1 MVNKM
6 FCNNTWVHCP
16 LLFLFVFDFSGG
28 ILADWWICLFC
39 RQWRPKRRPHRC
51 HSDRLSGGS
60 SARLLLGG
68 VSHRVYSTHVQIL
81 VLLLSSLRR
90 PIRHYLHHSHPQSRG
105 RSKHLDDSNQS
116 TPFVF
121 IDILSGPWHPP
132 WPWSSPWRH
141 PPWSHHATGIICR
154 LPTGY
159 KLYCGASARVFP
171 SRLRRYEIWRS
182 VVLMSGLLTSCHFI
196 YTYKKLS
203 DIYHS
208 ARMSVRTVP
217 YIFLSTTMKFMKLL
231 STGMKWLICL
241 CSYNLKTFFIISCVA
256 LAAIEHASHHF
267 PDLKLAYYLLFCW
280 YYWHLFS
287 IDSATQHL
295 FRKHLFPSIHRLMFG
310 FVNSFAKEWI
320 KMDSDTM
327 DIPPVAT
334 NCCYRHLAES
344 HRWNHSADKT
354 SLHDLD
360 ISLNQVTV
368 MCFCCI
374 VAMETNSCNIATRH
388 KIFIENSQMY
398 NLHSTNRCCT
408 STSKVSLYLKPVRIE

>member
-1 MVNKM
+1 MNKQWHWHFCNYWPSEKKNVTIYICIVFFCMVNKM
-6 FCNNTWVHCP
+6 FCNNKWVHCP
-16 LLFLFVFDFSGG
+16 LLFLFVFFFSGG

-81 VLLLSSLRR
+81 VLLLPSLRR

-267 PDLKLAYYLLFCW
+267 PDL
-280 YYWHLFS
+280 
-287 IDSATQHL
+287 
-295 FRKHLFPSIHRLMFG
+295 
-310 FVNSFAKEWI
+310 
-320 KMDSDTM
+320 
-327 DIPPVAT
+327 
-334 NCCYRHLAES
+334 
-344 HRWNHSADKT
+344 
-354 SLHDLD
+354 
-360 ISLNQVTV
+360 
-368 MCFCCI
+368 
-374 VAMETNSCNIATRH
+374 
-388 KIFIENSQMY
+388 
-398 NLHSTNRCCT
+398 
-408 STSKVSLYLKPVRIE
+408 